1 MQRKPKSPRQSTTLG
16 ELDMLTLGSLF
27 DGIGG
32 FPLAAVHNDIVPL
45 WASEIEKFPIEVTKV
60 RFPEMEHFGDI
71 TKLKGSE
78 LPPVD
83 IITGGSPCQDLSIAS
98 GTRKGLQ
105 GERSGLFMD
114 QMRIVREMREA
125 DAKRK
130 GITRGT
136 GANEF
141 LRPRFMVWENVP
153 GAFSSAEGED
163 FRAVIEE
170 IVRVDYPEYSVPR
183 PDTGKWESAGA
194 VILGDEFS
202 LAWSVLDAQGF
213 GVPQRRRRI
222 YLVADFAGASASEIL
237 FKQES
242 LCWDSEES
250 QGEGQN
256 PPSPV
261 RTSTNHPSRGRIR
274 SFHVNQRQKVNCG
287 EATREAPLGGEVIET
302 PEITGAL
309 LASQNQQMQTFIT
322 EEPLYCVSD
331 QGGQRMDIYD
341 NMVGTLKASMAG
353 NVPMVLGSTKPNAEI
368 CENISPTLTAS
379 SGTGGGNAPLLL
391 TPQTEEL
398 LLLFENHR
406 RDCRYEGPL
415 QVVPTLMRHLGTGG
429 NNSPLLLRKTTA
441 YSLDSKESNS
451 MKSPNPFSGCRE
463 TEVARTLDTS
473 NPDPSKNQGGIAIL
487 EEPQSFCIVGNIINR
502 KLENGGNGMGC
513 LAELAYTLTSGDCH
527 AVLPYQ
533 EVVGALMARD
543 QKGVNDR
550 YVEANKCVIDGNYQS
565 VVGALCRGDEKGVN
579 NQYVS
584 QDKCVIDEQP
594 PTSTKL
600 IRRLTPLECE
610 RLQGFP
616 DYWTEIPKCSDS
628 ARYKA
633 LGNSVAVP
641 CVDFVL
647 WGVAQ
652 VLRRMYAEQ
661 NAVEHEEIK
670 EETKE

>member
-1 MQRKPKSPRQSTTLG
+1 
-16 ELDMLTLGSLF
+16 MLTLGSLF

-32 FPLAAVHNDIVPL
+32 FPLAAVHNDIEPV

-60 RFPEMEHFGDI
+60 RFPDMVHLGDI
-71 TKLKGSE
+71 TQLKGSE
-78 LPPVD
+78 IPPVD

-98 GTRKGLQ
+98 GNRKGLQ

-114 QMRIVREMREA
+114 QVRIVREMRES
-125 DAKRK
+125 DRE
-130 GITRGT
+130 RGRT
-136 GANEF
+136 NEF

-163 FRAVIEE
+163 FRAVLEE
-170 IVRVDYPEYSVPR
+170 IVRIDHPECHVPR
-183 PDTGKWESAGA
+183 SDTGKWESAGA
-194 VILGDEFS
+194 IVLGDEFS
-202 LAWSVLDAQGF
+202 LAWCVLDAQGF

-222 YLVADFAGASASEIL
+222 YLVADFAGLSAHEIL

-242 LCWDSEES
+242 LCGDSSES
-250 QGEGQN
+250 ERAREN
-256 PPSPV
+256 PP
-261 RTSTNHPSRGRIR
+261 TSTRASTHHPSRGRIR
-274 SFHVNQRQKVNCG
+274 SFHVNQRH
-287 EATREAPLGGEVIET
+287 EVIET

-322 EEPLYCVSD
+322 EEPLYCVND

-341 NMVGTLKASMAG
+341 NMVGTLKASMGG

-368 CENISPTLTAS
+368 CEGISPTLTAS
-379 SGTGGGNAPLLL
+379 SGTGGGNAPLL
-391 TPQTEEL
+391 
-398 LLLFENHR
+398 FDNHR
-406 RDCRYEGPL
+406 RDCRYDGPL
-415 QVVPTLMRHLGTGG
+415 DVSPTLMRHLGTGG
-429 NNSPLLLRKTTA
+429 NNSPLLLRKAIA

-487 EEPQSFCIVGNIINR
+487 EEPQSFCIVGNVINR
-502 KLENGGNGMGC
+502 KQENGGNGLGC
-513 LAELAYTLTSGDCH
+513 QAELSYTLTSTDCH
-527 AVLPYQ
+527 AVLSYQ
-533 EVVGALMARD
+533 DVVGALMARD
-543 QKGVNDR
+543 WKGVNDR
-550 YVEANKCVIDGNYQS
+550 YVEQNKCVIDGCYQD

-584 QDKCVIDEQP
+584 QDKCVIDEQLP
-594 PTSTKL
+594 MSKKL

-616 DYWTEIPKCSDS
+616 DFWTEIPKCSDS

-652 VLRRMYAEQ
+652 VLRKMYAER
-661 NAVEHEEIK
+661 
-670 EETKE
+670 EETTKIKGD